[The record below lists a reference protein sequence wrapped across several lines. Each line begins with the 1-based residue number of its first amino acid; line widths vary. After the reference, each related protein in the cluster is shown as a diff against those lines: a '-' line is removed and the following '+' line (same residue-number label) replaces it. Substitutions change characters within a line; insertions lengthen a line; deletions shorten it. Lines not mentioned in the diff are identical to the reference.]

1 MKKIITISREFGAA
15 GGTIGKTV
23 AERLGYEYFDKE
35 LIIQAARD
43 ANLDVEKIVKFD
55 EKVPVMFGFTQSLFD
70 LYNSPVE
77 ERFYEAQK
85 NIIRKIAEHGKC
97 VIVGRNAN
105 SVLAEYDDSFHV
117 FIHANFYWRLNYLKS
132 DKMKDVPPEKIA
144 EHINNI
150 DRARKRFCAYYTNK
164 DFGSAASYDMSLSSS
179 ALGIQKCA
187 DLICD
192 AASSSK

>member
-85 NIIRKIAEHGKC
+85 RIIRKIAEHGKC

-132 DKMKDVPPEKIA
+132 DKMKNVPPEKIA

-150 DRARKRFCAYYTNK
+150 DKARKKFCAYYTNK
-164 DFGSAASYDMSLSSS
+164 DFGSVASYDMSLSSS

-187 DLICD
+187 ELICD
-192 AASSSK
+192 AASSK

>member
-55 EKVPVMFGFTQSLFD
+55 EKVPVRFGFTQSLFD

-85 NIIRKIAEHGKC
+85 RIIRKIAEHGKC

-132 DKMKDVPPEKIA
+132 DKMKNVPPEKIA

-150 DRARKRFCAYYTNK
+150 DKARKKFCAYYTNK

-187 DLICD
+187 ELICD
-192 AASSSK
+192 AASSK

>member
-85 NIIRKIAEHGKC
+85 RIIRKIAEHGKC

-132 DKMKDVPPEKIA
+132 DKMKNVPPEKIA

-150 DRARKRFCAYYTNK
+150 DKARKKFCAYYTTK

-187 DLICD
+187 ELICD
-192 AASSSK
+192 AASSK

>member
-85 NIIRKIAEHGKC
+85 RIIRKIAEHGKC

-132 DKMKDVPPEKIA
+132 DKMKNVRPEKIA

-150 DRARKRFCAYYTNK
+150 DKARKKFCAYYTNK

-187 DLICD
+187 ELICD
-192 AASSSK
+192 AASSK